1 MYNKS
6 YRQAAGQAHHME
18 CAVAGKNRPLD
29 EDDLQFVEAVLE
41 QDRAKDRTVREEER
55 AALDAYQQVQLSLFA
70 YEESK
75 SCASPSGRTSFL

>member
-1 MYNKS
+1 M
-6 YRQAAGQAHHME
+6 
-18 CAVAGKNRPLD
+18 AGKNRPLD

-41 QDRAKDRTVREEER
+41 QDRAKGRTVREEER

-70 YEESK
+70 CEESK

>member
-55 AALDAYQQVQLSLFA
+55 AALDAYQQVQLSPVCL
-70 YEESK
+70 
-75 SCASPSGRTSFL
+75 